1 VAPFGLW
8 KTSEKTA
15 EDVRLDIV
23 RHIVWSLPQMQYLV
37 AQIQGEDALME
48 IIWRLESG
56 VQKQRRCPFD
66 VLFVWA
72 DAADFSG
79 QRGPTDVSRSGD
91 VLLV

>member
-1 VAPFGLW
+1 
-8 KTSEKTA
+8 
-15 EDVRLDIV
+15 
-23 RHIVWSLPQMQYLV
+23 
-37 AQIQGEDALME
+37 LME